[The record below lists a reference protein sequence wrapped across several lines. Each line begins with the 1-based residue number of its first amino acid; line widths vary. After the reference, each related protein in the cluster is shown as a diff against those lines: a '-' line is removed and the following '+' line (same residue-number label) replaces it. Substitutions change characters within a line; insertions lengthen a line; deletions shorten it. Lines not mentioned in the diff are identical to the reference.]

1 MGFSGASA
9 NSFTSAEAYLD
20 ALTEDQLYALER
32 SLEHYR
38 LEEDK
43 ALHLF
48 RQVFE
53 GYEELIK
60 QIPQEDIRQHE
71 FLFVLLNLA
80 FNRVAIG
87 DRIIYVLHTA
97 VDSGELSNELS
108 SFHRL
113 SKEFREDTLRSLTGL
128 PPILKEIKERESE
141 AFLDLLNEL
150 RVLIQSEGKQCVS
163 SKYRE
168 FLWHFPNDKPGQGLS
183 DIHEKAS
190 SIGNPIALEGSEDD
204 QELNENEVLIVFSDK
219 ARAELEEVLLPYV
232 KKESQKALLKL
243 IAGEAIEEYIYF
255 KGSLSQLTEI
265 FKDLKIKKLHVFKK
279 AKDIGR
285 WLEAYFIYY
294 NQQDKKYVNVNE
306 TSATRYLRQ
315 KQGMH
320 RLLK

>member
-9 NSFTSAEAYLD
+9 NSFTSSEAYLD

-168 FLWHFPNDKPGQGLS
+168 YLWHISYGEQEQGLGVTRV
-183 DIHEKAS
+183 KAS
-190 SIGNPIALEGSEDD
+190 SSDIKTSLDKSEDD
-204 QELNENEVLIVFSDK
+204 LELKDKEVLIVFTEG
-219 ARAELEEVLLPYV
+219 ARAELEEVLMPHV
-232 KKESQKALLKL
+232 ETKSQKLLLNL
-243 IAGEAIEEYIYF
+243 ISGEAIEDHIYF